1 MLTKQLHLAESQM
14 RKMQI
19 VLTKAE
25 EGLRTKDQEIGRL
38 KRKIK
43 EWEAKYKNQELLRK
57 KEQRTQANNSEYFYQ
72 RCLTL
77 EHKIAEME
85 KFLADYGMT
94 WVGDTKNAMNIDG
107 DSNNYLDA
115 CYDQLVANID
125 QLNLAAGKGEVHI
138 HHNEKGGGA
147 TFKTPSCMMLKF
159 YKNGMIVKEGPL
171 RSYDDPTAS
180 SFIRD
185 ILDGYFPSELQQ
197 GYPDGVPFIAT
208 LLAFL
213 VKDIGWEN
221 NLQ

>member
-14 RKMQI
+14 RKMQT

-43 EWEAKYKNQELLRK
+43 NWEAKYKNQELVRK

-77 EHKIAEME
+77 EHKIIEME
-85 KFLADYGMT
+85 KFLSDYGLT
-94 WVGDTKNAMNIDG
+94 WVGDTNNSMNIDG

-147 TFKTPSCMMLKF
+147 TFK
-159 YKNGMIVKEGPL
+159 V
-171 RSYDDPTAS
+171 
-180 SFIRD
+180 
-185 ILDGYFPSELQQ
+185 
-197 GYPDGVPFIAT
+197 
-208 LLAFL
+208 
-213 VKDIGWEN
+213 
-221 NLQ
+221 